1 LIGIPKKRG
10 GPERYGLEAM
20 GLLDDAI
27 REHLELKRLGGADP
41 SEVIRQEQEA
51 LGPALRGDGA
61 THGEHEGASEERSAA
76 RQDQVPDR
84 VEDHPDKDLPYRGQ
98 ETVELDMQAILGVES
113 SDHAPHAK
121 PVAQSPMRSSG
132 PSRVS
137 ASGGR
142 ITGAFSGRGL
152 PDESEADFGRSR
164 REGSPI
170 GRHQIL
176 DARGPQSGDAG
187 IQESPAQHA

>member
-1 LIGIPKKRG
+1 MVWD
-10 GPERYGLEAM
+10 AM

-51 LGPALRGDGA
+51 LGPALRGDDA
-61 THGEHEGASEERSAA
+61 THGEYEGDSEERSAA
-76 RQDQVPDR
+76 RQGQIPDR
-84 VEDHPDKDLPYRGQ
+84 VAPHPDKDLRGQ
-98 ETVELDMQAILGVES
+98 ETVELDMRAILGVES
-113 SDHAPHAK
+113 SDHEPHAK
-121 PVAQSPMRSSG
+121 PAAPAPMRISASS
-132 PSRVS
+132 RAS

-142 ITGAFSGRGL
+142 ITGAFSEWGL
-152 PDESEADFGRSR
+152 SDENDADLSRSH

-187 IQESPAQHA
+187 IQESPAQHV

>member
-1 LIGIPKKRG
+1 
-10 GPERYGLEAM
+10 M

-51 LGPALRGDGA
+51 LGPALRGDDA
-61 THGEHEGASEERSAA
+61 THGEHEQASEERSAV

-84 VEDHPDKDLPYRGQ
+84 VAAHPDKDLPYRGQ
-98 ETVELDMQAILGVES
+98 ETVELDMQAVLGVES
-113 SDHAPHAK
+113 SDHAPHAR
-121 PVAQSPMRSSG
+121 PVAPSPMRSSG
-132 PSRVS
+132 PSRAS

-142 ITGAFSGRGL
+142 ITGAFSEWGL
-152 PDESEADFGRSR
+152 SDENDADLSRSH